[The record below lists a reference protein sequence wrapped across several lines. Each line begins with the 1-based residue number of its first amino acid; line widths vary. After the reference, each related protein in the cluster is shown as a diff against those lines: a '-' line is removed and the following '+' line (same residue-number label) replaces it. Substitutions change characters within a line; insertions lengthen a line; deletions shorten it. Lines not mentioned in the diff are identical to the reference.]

1 MVSLGRLMLSLFLDG
16 AISCK
21 AHSLYMKVSRRYH
34 GGITEVSRRY
44 HGGTMK
50 VSRGYIPAV
59 LYVAYS
65 TQRRHYILTAWPEY
79 AMMAIVPITGAMF
92 ASVEF
97 KGGRS

>member
-1 MVSLGRLMLSLFLDG
+1 MVSLGRLIPSLFLDG

-34 GGITEVSRRY
+34 GGIT
-44 HGGTMK
+44 K
-50 VSRGYIPAV
+50 VSRGRILCV
-59 LYVAYS
+59 LYVEYS

-79 AMMAIVPITGAMF
+79 AMMAIVPLTGAMF

-97 KGGRS
+97 KQGEVVAP

>member
-1 MVSLGRLMLSLFLDG
+1 
-16 AISCK
+16 
-21 AHSLYMKVSRRYH
+21 
-34 GGITEVSRRY
+34 
-44 HGGTMK
+44 MK

-79 AMMAIVPITGAMF
+79 AMMAIVPLTGAMF

-97 KGGRS
+97 KGGKVVAP

>member
-34 GGITEVSRRY
+34 GGI
-44 HGGTMK
+44 MK

-65 TQRRHYILTAWPEY
+65 TQRRHNILTGWPEY
-79 AMMAIVPITGAMF
+79 AMMALVPITGTMF

>member
-34 GGITEVSRRY
+34 GGI
-44 HGGTMK
+44 MK

-79 AMMAIVPITGAMF
+79 AMIAIVPLTGAMF